1 MQTETIQQKAMQD
14 IFALDEA
21 VSQFESF
28 GSQLDLDLPTVE
40 DDAPKG
46 FDDLLEVN
54 PSNEPTE
61 SGEYFMSEG
70 DDLQDKQTQKFVVDE
85 FAKEAAKLPSGDIS
99 AADITGIS
107 AIIQMNNHITG
118 DVRSF
123 IQQTIDHAVQAQ
135 QQQNVSDAQPNGT
148 VAQDIAK
155 TGEADSAP
163 VEQAGEIPAMEP
175 IDPTA
180 EPALDTNPDD
190 GLGLGLDTGLGEDL
204 GAGMDDLGA
213 SIDEGEPGT
222 EDLGAGMD
230 DLGASL
236 DAEAGEG
243 EGKPG
248 ADEDGFAEL
257 DAEPDPDAGETK
269 EAGSDD
275 AAADDLDSFLD
286 SDEGDENSSDTEED
300 KGETE
305 SDDDFNFEAIATKA
319 HGLLENTENA
329 GTEAGEQQAIDAST
343 EAGEQQATEDVG
355 GEEGGD
361 ETPVEGS
368 DAENIVSSV
377 LDNGKTFVECGQ
389 LAAAS
394 AGSTETTD
402 ETKTELTDDAETP
415 DETKVEKKV
424 ETVESIDFSAKE
436 AQVESIITQAKM
448 KMAAE
453 KAKTVLESYH
463 KERDR
468 ANTLAK
474 LDGVV
479 NNLKKTVL
487 TESIIKN
494 FAKESKKRAALES
507 AADKMISKKA
517 KKSVVESTM
526 GKIDGVLK
534 SAKQP
539 SVKAQA
545 NKVIAEFEASQQ
557 LGKKLNGILES
568 IGAGKKPV
576 DPRQKK
582 IDSILEGV
590 SKKVTSENKLATKLN
605 GILEGVEQSVA
616 AAKKA
621 DDFEKKLDAIVAEVK
636 NA

>member
-1 MQTETIQQKAMQD
+1 MQD

-61 SGEYFMSEG
+61 YGENFMSEG

-155 TGEADSAP
+155 TGDAGADSQTAP
-163 VEQAGEIPAMEP
+163 AGDIPAMEP

-180 EPALDTNPDD
+180 EPSLEANPDD
-190 GLGLGLDTGLGEDL
+190 GLGMDTGLGDDL
-204 GAGMDDLGA
+204 GAGMDELGA
-213 SIDEGEPGT
+213 SIDAGEPGT

-236 DAEAGEG
+236 DAENGES
-243 EGKPG
+243 ELLADDAEVG
-248 ADEDGFAEL
+248 ADEVADENKEEGAEESKEEG
-257 DAEPDPDAGETK
+257 AEESK
-269 EAGSDD
+269 E
-275 AAADDLDSFLD
+275 DDLASFLD
-286 SDEGDENSSDTEED
+286 SDDGEETDDGEGKD
-300 KGETE
+300 TE

-319 HGLLENTENA
+319 HGLVE
-329 GTEAGEQQAIDAST
+329 GTEGGEQAPAEDGEQAPAEGGEQEAIDTGVETGAAQAET
-343 EAGEQQATEDVG
+343 DLGAEGGEG

-361 ETPVEGS
+361 TAIE
-368 DAENIVSSV
+368 
-377 LDNGKTFVECGQ
+377 ECGQ

-394 AGSTETTD
+394 SDPTISNDSLET
-402 ETKTELTDDAETP
+402 
-415 DETKVEKKV
+415 
-424 ETVESIDFSAKE
+424 SAKE

-453 KAKTVLESYH
+453 KAKAVLESYH

-487 TESIIKN
+487 TESIVKN
-494 FAKESKKRAALES
+494 FAKASKKRAALEA
-507 AADKMISKKA
+507 AADQIA
-517 KKSVVESTM
+517 GTKKSVVESTFD
-526 GKIDGVLK
+526 KIDSVLE
-534 SAKQP
+534 SAKKP
-539 SVKAQA
+539 SIKAQA
-545 NKVIAEFEASQQ
+545 DKVIAEFEASQK

-568 IGAGKKPV
+568 IGATKKPA
-576 DPRQKK
+576 DPRQQK
-582 IDSILEGV
+582 IDSILESV
-590 SKKVTSENKLATKLN
+590 SKKETSKNKLAEKLN
-605 GILEGVEQSVA
+605 GILEGVDKSIA

-621 DDFEKKLDAIVAEVK
+621 DDFDKKLDAIVAEVK